1 MDIEHRYVFVVGLYT
16 PFYIAS
22 FGGTIVSKGVNVMKN
37 RRSKLEIYLDVL
49 KVIKEGT
56 TKPTRIMYGANLS
69 WKLLQGILNS
79 MAAQDLI
86 EEIDVSDSRDKRTN
100 TVYQVTPKGDSVI
113 RYFDRAKGLIDVDE
127 PDFNPLQIARGR

>member
-1 MDIEHRYVFVVGLYT
+1 MDIEQRYLFVVYLYT
-16 PFYIAS
+16 PSVIGS
-22 FGGTIVSKGVNVMKN
+22 FRGTFVSAGVNYMKN

-79 MAAQDLI
+79 MVGQDLI
-86 EEIDVSDSRDKRTN
+86 EEIDVSESRDKRTN
-100 TVYQVTPKGDSVI
+100 KVYQVTTKGDSVI
-113 RYFDRAKGLIDVDE
+113 RYFDRAKGLIEVDE
-127 PDFNPLQIARGR
+127 PDFNPLQIARAR

>member
-1 MDIEHRYVFVVGLYT
+1 MFVVYLYI
-16 PFYIAS
+16 PSVIGAS
-22 FGGTIVSKGVNVMKN
+22 LETIVQAEVKYMKN

-69 WKLLQGILNS
+69 WKLLQGILSS
-79 MAAQDLI
+79 MVAQDLI
-86 EEIDVSDSRDKRTN
+86 EEVDVSESRDKRTN
-100 TVYQVTPKGDSVI
+100 KVYMVTAKGDSVI

-127 PDFNPLQIARGR
+127 PGFNPLQIARAR

>member
-1 MDIEHRYVFVVGLYT
+1 
-16 PFYIAS
+16 
-22 FGGTIVSKGVNVMKN
+22 MKN

-69 WKLLQGILNS
+69 WKLLQGILVS
-79 MAAQDLI
+79 MVNQDLI

-100 TVYQVTPKGDSVI
+100 TIYQVTQKGDSVI
-113 RYFDRAKGLIDVDE
+113 RYFDRAKGLIEVDE